1 MKRRQEGSINDNDDA
16 QIELIDRRSTDKD
29 DKVYDDDN
37 DDYDD
42 IDDDDDDYDK
52 EEIKNYKFSKDNDT
66 CDIEEELNA
75 TVWEDLFQ
83 SLYDVRMVAPFFAL
97 LGMLLTYHLTIAP
110 YRNNNY
116 YEESTML
123 SDLSDVRP
131 MLSESTLVDIQQ
143 ILFRAETEL
152 MMPPPFTGTVSYRF
166 YQSVDKH
173 GNFELP
179 PMFYE
184 GVLFGITAENSHHV
198 KYSNAPDLSQK
209 DLFDDLINM
218 KPVPTYILLRLVS

>member
-1 MKRRQEGSINDNDDA
+1 
-16 QIELIDRRSTDKD
+16 
-29 DKVYDDDN
+29 
-37 DDYDD
+37 
-42 IDDDDDDYDK
+42 
-52 EEIKNYKFSKDNDT
+52 
-66 CDIEEELNA
+66 
-75 TVWEDLFQ
+75 
-83 SLYDVRMVAPFFAL
+83 
-97 LGMLLTYHLTIAP
+97 
-110 YRNNNY
+110 
-116 YEESTML
+116 ML

-209 DLFDDLINM
+209 ELFDDLINM
-218 KPVPTYILLRLVS
+218 KPIPTYILLRSVS